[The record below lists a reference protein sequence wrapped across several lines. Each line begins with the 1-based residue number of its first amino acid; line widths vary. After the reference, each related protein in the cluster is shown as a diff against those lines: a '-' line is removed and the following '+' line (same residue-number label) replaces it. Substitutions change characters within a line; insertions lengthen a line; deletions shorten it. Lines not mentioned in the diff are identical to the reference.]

1 MNKAILY
8 QLLFA
13 TIILGGCKCKPKTDV
28 SHITKQQ
35 ILAICITDQSLS
47 SQYTD
52 RWDSACI
59 TNLYNRIALNGGGA
73 IKFFSVL
80 SNSQM
85 QTGTSLKVA
94 ALDTLNY
101 KVNIYQKGK
110 AKEKNR
116 NTVESYQTT
125 SSKAISELIA
135 KVIKPQQQKFSD
147 VYGCLRLCQQT
158 ALQSNFSDYSTY
170 VIVVSDL
177 LHDQPKS
184 RKSKPVSFQFPDNAR
199 ILLVRP
205 MLSEKSIKQLFAD
218 SQVESSFT
226 SLNDAISIISSQ

>member
-13 TIILGGCKCKPKTDV
+13 TIILGGCKFKSKPDV
-28 SHITKQQ
+28 SHFAKQK
-35 ILAICITDQSLS
+35 ILVICINDLSLS

-52 RWDSACI
+52 KWDSACI
-59 TNLYNRIALNGGGA
+59 ANLYNRLAVNGGGV

-85 QTGTSLKVA
+85 QTGISLKVA

-101 KVNIYQKGK
+101 KGNIYQKGK

-125 SSKAISELIA
+125 SSKAIGELIA
-135 KVIKPQQQKFSD
+135 KVIKPQQEKFSD

-158 ALQSNFSDYSTY
+158 ALQSNFADYSIY

-184 RKSKPVSFQFPDNAR
+184 RKSKSESFQFPENVR
-199 ILLVRP
+199 VLLVRP
-205 MLSEKSIKQLFAD
+205 MLPEKNIKELFAD
-218 SQVESSFT
+218 SQVETYT
-226 SLNDAISIISSQ
+226 SLDDAISIISSQ